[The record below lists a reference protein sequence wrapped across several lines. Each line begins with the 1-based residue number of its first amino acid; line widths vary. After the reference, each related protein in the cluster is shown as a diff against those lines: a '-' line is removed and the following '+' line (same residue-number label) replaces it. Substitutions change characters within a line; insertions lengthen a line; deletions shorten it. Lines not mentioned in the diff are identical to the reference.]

1 MKNYTFEK
9 NMKFKYQEE
18 LRQLNVPCPP
28 DDYIATTVDLV
39 YRWVFEEI
47 EDERNFLPQFH
58 RKPQR
63 FLHKEDIDKCKGM
76 GLSLFD
82 NLEGAAQ
89 RFAELRDAIG
99 DKVCKTL
106 GTQIAQGSLEVSDGV
121 SGKSERLGHFSH
133 HPSSSAEFQ
142 HKFVIIQKL

>member
-47 EDERNFLPQFH
+47 EDER
-58 RKPQR
+58 R
-63 FLHKEDIDKCKGM
+63 
-76 GLSLFD
+76 
-82 NLEGAAQ
+82 
-89 RFAELRDAIG
+89 
-99 DKVCKTL
+99 
-106 GTQIAQGSLEVSDGV
+106 GSLA
-121 SGKSERLGHFSH
+121 ERAEARIEHALHVPAAVRAGSNFS
-133 HPSSSAEFQ
+133 F
-142 HKFVIIQKL
+142 FY